1 MEGDED
7 FTFDADLARA
17 RTIPARWYYDP
28 DVLEREQAR
37 VFARAWQLV
46 GRTVQA
52 AAPGD
57 YLTCRVGRE
66 PVLVVRDGVG
76 PCGPCPTS
84 AGTGRGP
91 WPRAPA
97 TVPPS
102 NAATTAPDEPGRP
115 AGPREDADAFEWYVL
130 EPLDGGRKAE
140 FERSFAL
147 SEQVQRED
155 MAICAAVQEG
165 LRSATYRQG
174 RYSVLRENGVHHFH
188 GLLSRFLL

>member
-57 YLTCRVGRE
+57 YLTCRVDRE
-66 PVLVVRDGVG
+66 PVLVVRDEG
-76 PCGPCPTS
+76 
-84 AGTGRGP
+84 GTL
-91 WPRAPA
+91 RAL
-97 TVPPS
+97 S
-102 NAATTAPDEPGRP
+102 NVCRHR
-115 AGPREDADAFEWYVL
+115 AGPVAQGAGNRPSFQCGYHGSRRTWSSRWA
-130 EPLDGGRKAE
+130 PRGR
-140 FERSFAL
+140 
-147 SEQVQRED
+147 
-155 MAICAAVQEG
+155 
-165 LRSATYRQG
+165 
-174 RYSVLRENGVHHFH
+174 
-188 GLLSRFLL
+188 